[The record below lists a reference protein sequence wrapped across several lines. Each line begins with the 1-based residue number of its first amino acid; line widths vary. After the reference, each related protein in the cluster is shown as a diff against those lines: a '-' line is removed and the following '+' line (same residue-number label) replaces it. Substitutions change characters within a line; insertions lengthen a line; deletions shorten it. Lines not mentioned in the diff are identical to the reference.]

1 MKPAMTPRMIQLI
14 IPIFFLS
21 IPPPADHGHMIVK
34 SSSQLEIPPGCSIL
48 EDGPGRYGGSIMG
61 LFDNAVPGGNITK
74 PLMIALGALLVGKML
89 SGKSAEQPGEPAQ
102 PQTPAPTGTTA
113 SGDGGLLGGLGGL
126 LDKLKGAGQGNIA
139 DSWVGTG
146 QNQPI
151 NGDQVQDALGP
162 DTISQLANKLGIN
175 ASMLLPLLAS
185 LLPQIIDKL
194 TPHGQAPAGG
204 LGDKDDLLASLS
216 NMLQKG

>member
-1 MKPAMTPRMIQLI
+1 
-14 IPIFFLS
+14 
-21 IPPPADHGHMIVK
+21 
-34 SSSQLEIPPGCSIL
+34 
-48 EDGPGRYGGSIMG
+48 MG

-89 SGKSAEQPGEPAQ
+89 SGRSAEQADKPAAQ

-126 LDKLKGAGQGNIA
+126 LDKLKDAGHGNVA

-151 NGDQVQDALGP
+151 NANDLGRAIGPQVIREIAQRTGLDEQELLKQLSTALP
-162 DTISQLANKLGIN
+162 GIV
-175 ASMLLPLLAS
+175 
-185 LLPQIIDKL
+185 DKL
-194 TPHGQAPAGG
+194 TPNGQVPQQHQV
-204 LGDKDDLLASLS
+204 ASAF
-216 NMLQKG
+216 NN